1 MRVEALVP
9 DAFSLQH
16 SPHTPAA
23 DQFGKILDDLGS
35 VLGTAEKSENAFAA
49 GAGDLQTAVY
59 ERARADVALSV
70 ATAAA
75 QRTAQALQSIMNMQ
89 V

>member
-1 MRVEALVP
+1 MRVEALIP
-9 DAFSLQH
+9 DVSPARAAQVHDGGAF
-16 SPHTPAA
+16 AR
-23 DQFGKILDDLGS
+23 ILDDLGS
-35 VLGTAEKSENAFAA
+35 VLGRAEHAEDAFAS
-49 GAGDLQTAVY
+49 GTGDLQTAVY

-75 QRTAQALQSIMNMQ
+75 QRTAQSLQSILNMQ

>member
-1 MRVEALVP
+1 MRVETLIP
-9 DAFSLQH
+9 DAALRAREPS
-16 SPHTPAA
+16 AA
-23 DQFGKILDDLGS
+23 QRDVFGKMLDDLGS
-35 VLGTAEKSENAFAA
+35 VLGKAERSEDAFAA
-49 GAGDLQTAVY
+49 GVGDLQTAVY

-75 QRTAQALQSIMNMQ
+75 QRTAQALQSVLNMQ

>member
-1 MRVEALVP
+1 MRVETLVP
-9 DAFSLQH
+9 DVTPAQRASGNPDANAFS
-16 SPHTPAA
+16 
-23 DQFGKILDDLGS
+23 KILDGLGS
-35 VLGTAEKSENAFAA
+35 VLGKAEGAEDAFAA
-49 GAGDLQTAVY
+49 GTGDLQTAVY

-75 QRTAQALQSIMNMQ
+75 QRTAQALQSILNMQ